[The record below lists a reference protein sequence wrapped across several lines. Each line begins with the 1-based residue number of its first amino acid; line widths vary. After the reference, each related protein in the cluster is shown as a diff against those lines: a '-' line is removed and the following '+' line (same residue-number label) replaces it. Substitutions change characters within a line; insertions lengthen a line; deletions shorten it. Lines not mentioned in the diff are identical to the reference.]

1 MLITFIVSEGIE
13 IFTDALMKKLFVTCF
28 LTIMIIF
35 SARSQSVRTGGGL
48 AMETGYRY
56 NNETAGISSVLNR
69 SPLAGITFACINKI
83 NRPVSVSLTFTYFIP
98 RTNNIDTSS
107 ITSKTRISSTMF
119 NIDGHYVI
127 YSLDRFEFYGLAGF
141 NIHFTKMKW
150 LGTDYKEKEHD
161 NAFGLNIGCG
171 SDLKLSEKI
180 SIYTEAKYTL
190 FSKYSQLIFN
200 AGLLV
205 NLSWFKKQENKEM

>member
-1 MLITFIVSEGIE
+1 
-13 IFTDALMKKLFVTCF
+13 MKKFFITVI
-28 LTIMIIF
+28 LTILIIF
-35 SARSQSVRTGGGL
+35 PARSQSVRIGGGL
-48 AMETGYRY
+48 AMETGYHY
-56 NNETAGISSVLNR
+56 NNETAGTSSVLNR
-69 SPLAGITFACINKI
+69 GPLAGITFACINKTD
-83 NRPVSVSLTFTYFIP
+83 RPFSVSLTFTYFIP
-98 RTNNIDTSS
+98 RTNTCIETSD
-107 ITSKTRISSTMF
+107 ITSKTRVSSTMF

-141 NIHFTKMKW
+141 NIHFTKIKR
-150 LGTDYKEKEHD
+150 LSIDYKEHD

-180 SIYTEAKYTL
+180 SVYTEVKYTL

-205 NLSWFKKQENKEM
+205 NFSWSKKQENKEM

>member
-1 MLITFIVSEGIE
+1 
-13 IFTDALMKKLFVTCF
+13 MKKLFITGF
-28 LTIMIIF
+28 LMILISF
-35 SARSQSVRTGGGL
+35 SARSQSIRIGGGV
-48 AMETGYRY
+48 AMGTGYHY
-56 NNETAGISSVLNR
+56 NNETAGISSVVNR
-69 SPLAGITFACINKI
+69 SPLAGITFACMNKTD
-83 NRPVSVSLTFTYFIP
+83 RPFSVSATFTYFIP
-98 RTNNIDTSS
+98 RTNTIDTTGN
-107 ITSKTRISSTMF
+107 TSKTRVSSTMF

-127 YSLDRFEFYGLAGF
+127 YSLDRFGFYGLAGF
-141 NIHFTKMKW
+141 NIHFTKIKY
-150 LGTDYKEKEHD
+150 LSIDSKEHD

-205 NLSWFKKQENKEM
+205 NFSWSKKQENKEI

>member
-1 MLITFIVSEGIE
+1 
-13 IFTDALMKKLFVTCF
+13 MKKLFVTGF

-35 SARSQSVRTGGGL
+35 SARSQSVRIGGGL
-48 AMETGYRY
+48 AMETGYHY

-69 SPLAGITFACINKI
+69 SPLAGITFACIN
-83 NRPVSVSLTFTYFIP
+83 NTERPFSVSLTFTYFIP
-98 RTNNIDTSS
+98 RTNTCMDTLD
-107 ITSKTRISSTMF
+107 ITSKTRVSSTMF

-127 YSLDRFEFYGLAGF
+127 YSLDRFKFYGLAGF
-141 NIHFTKMKW
+141 NIHFTKIKW
-150 LGTDYKEKEHD
+150 LSTDYDYKEHD

-180 SIYTEAKYTL
+180 SVYTEAKYTL

-205 NLSWFKKQENKEM
+205 NFSWSKKQENKEM

>member
-1 MLITFIVSEGIE
+1 MILIS
-13 IFTDALMKKLFVTCF
+13 
-28 LTIMIIF
+28 F
-35 SARSQSVRTGGGL
+35 SARSQSIRIGGGV
-48 AMETGYRY
+48 AMGTGYHY
-56 NNETAGISSVLNR
+56 NNETAGISSVVNR
-69 SPLAGITFACINKI
+69 SPLAGITFACMNKTD
-83 NRPVSVSLTFTYFIP
+83 RPFSVSATFTYFIP
-98 RTNNIDTSS
+98 RTNTIDTTGN
-107 ITSKTRISSTMF
+107 TSKTRVSSTMF

-127 YSLDRFEFYGLAGF
+127 YSLDRFGFYGLAGF
-141 NIHFTKMKW
+141 NIHFTKIKY
-150 LGTDYKEKEHD
+150 LSIDSKEHD

-205 NLSWFKKQENKEM
+205 NFSWSKKQENKEI